1 MKPVCGGE
9 LKGIVSDGRLYL
21 YDLFLEPYRGKP
33 DVRNFREGSGNMDY
47 GGG

>member
-1 MKPVCGGE
+1 MKPVCRGE
-9 LKGIVSDGRLYL
+9 LKGRVSDGRLCL
-21 YDLFLEPYRGKP
+21 YDLLLEPYRGKP